1 MYINGYYSW
10 YQPTDP
16 TQVITAGQR
25 ILEAIS
31 LGFYSPKPIEVCEI
45 EMIGKTF
52 FSIVEKGHPFY
63 TCKFFFFFNSNSFK
77 LQISIK
83 VALFFL

>member
-1 MYINGYYSW
+1 MSLIMCINGYYSW

-25 ILEAIS
+25 TLEAIS

-52 FSIVEKGHPFY
+52 
-63 TCKFFFFFNSNSFK
+63 
-77 LQISIK
+77 L
-83 VALFFL
+83 A

>member
-1 MYINGYYSW
+1 MSLIMYINGYYSW

-25 ILEAIS
+25 TLEAIS

-45 EMIGKTF
+45 EMIGNTF
-52 FSIVEKGHPFY
+52 LAHLS
-63 TCKFFFFFNSNSFK
+63 
-77 LQISIK
+77 
-83 VALFFL
+83 